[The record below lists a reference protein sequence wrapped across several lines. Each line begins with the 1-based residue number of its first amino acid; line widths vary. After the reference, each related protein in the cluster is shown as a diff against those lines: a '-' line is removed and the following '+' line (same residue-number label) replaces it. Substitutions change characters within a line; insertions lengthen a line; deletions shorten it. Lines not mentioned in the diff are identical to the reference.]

1 MQSKQ
6 EGSVCG
12 SLGQVQNVKLF
23 NHHYTI
29 IYPGPHWPWH
39 VARSRCQP
47 PQCDNN
53 RRISILLFED
63 SDLWLWL
70 SFSFF
75 LFFFRLYYILYD
87 ININMYIYIP
97 FLYTTAVALSSSRH
111 FCMGEKSWDLSGPR
125 THAGPR
131 IDGNKRSVENNAPL
145 QGKVFIFWPFA
156 FLISSMLHFVFHILF
171 TYDPIFS
178 IKLIIV
184 TDTVKFLFESTS
196 WVYFNLFILIQKSHT
211 MSFLFVKTYRDW
223 KRLNYSKLPLRYC
236 NYWLFSSFCNYFFLD
251 LYLFNFLFFLK

>member
-1 MQSKQ
+1 MSNY
-6 EGSVCG
+6 
-12 SLGQVQNVKLF
+12 L
-23 NHHYTI
+23 TI
-29 IYPGPHWPWH
+29 ITLSFTPGPTDPDTWH
-39 VARSRCQP
+39 DRDANPLNATTTVGSQYFCLRTVTYD
-47 PQCDNN
+47 CDF
-53 RRISILLFED
+53 LFP
-63 SDLWLWL
+63 
-70 SFSFF
+70 FF
-75 LFFFRLYYILYD
+75 FFFFRLYYILYD

-196 WVYFNLFILIQKSHT
+196 
-211 MSFLFVKTYRDW
+211 
-223 KRLNYSKLPLRYC
+223 
-236 NYWLFSSFCNYFFLD
+236 
-251 LYLFNFLFFLK
+251 